1 MTETYQFALPLVQA
15 AQAQKHVTVNE
26 ALARLDAMAQL
37 RLVSVSET
45 VPPVAPVDGA
55 AYFVPAGAVNDWN
68 GQEGSVAVFANGG
81 WVHVAPKAGWRA
93 WVEDQARFGI
103 FDGAGWRIEAA
114 GISPGGA
121 ASLHRL
127 VEFDHVIGAG
137 ATSSTLVTIGNGEQ
151 VIGITGRI
159 LEDITGAGVTGW
171 DLGVA
176 GATNRYGSGLGLAK
190 NSWIRGLSGQPVT
203 YWADT
208 PLLLS
213 AQGGDFAG
221 GTVRFCIHSVRLEP
235 PAAV

>member
-26 ALARLDAMAQL
+26 ALARLDAAAQL

-45 VPPVAPVDGA
+45 VPPLSPPDGS
-55 AYFVPAGAVNDWN
+55 AYFVPSGAVNDWN
-68 GQEGSVAVFANGG
+68 GQEGMVAVFANGG
-81 WVHVAPKAGWRA
+81 WVFLAPKIGWRA
-93 WVEDQARFGI
+93 WVEDRARAAV
-103 FDGAGWRIEAA
+103 FDGAAWRLEAA
-114 GISPGGA
+114 GLSAGGA
-121 ASLHRL
+121 ASFHRL
-127 VEFDHVIGAG
+127 IEFDHTVTAG
-137 ATSSTLVTIGNGEQ
+137 PTSSTSVDIPNGEQ

-159 LEDITGAGVTGW
+159 LDDITGSGVTGW

-208 PLLLS
+208 PLLMS

-221 GTVRFCIHSVRLEP
+221 GSVRFCIHSVRLEP